1 MPYSLA
7 EFNRRVNISGE
18 SRATIR
24 KAGRGAPAPALMRD
38 ALRET

>member
-24 KAGRGAPAPALMRD
+24 KAGHGAPALMRD